1 MKKII
6 SFIMLFISLI
16 GCTPKSSFK
25 RITGIKVNNIE
36 FVSCYYTL
44 QSHREKNYELEYIEK
59 TYEFINVKYEL
70 MDIIFNDL
78 IKDDEGYYV
87 IELGLKKV
95 DASFKLIFYNECLY
109 FTTEDV
115 TPKLYCSIE
124 TFDKIP

>member
-87 IELGLKKV
+87 I
-95 DASFKLIFYNECLY
+95 
-109 FTTEDV
+109 
-115 TPKLYCSIE
+115 
-124 TFDKIP
+124 